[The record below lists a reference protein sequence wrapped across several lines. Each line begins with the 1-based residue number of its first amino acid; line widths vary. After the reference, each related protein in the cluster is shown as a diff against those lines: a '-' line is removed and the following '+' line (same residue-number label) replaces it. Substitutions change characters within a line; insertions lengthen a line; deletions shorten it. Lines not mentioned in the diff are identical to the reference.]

1 MATTQTDILQQM
13 SYLLGEQTI
22 PTSGIEDRKAF
33 IQASLDRISRLYD
46 FSEFKAIATVTMTSD
61 GQNYN
66 GSLPTDAA
74 ESPDL
79 DVRVTNSGSG
89 DDYIYTQIPYEEK
102 DNYTASDY
110 KYWLTGSIDGYT
122 ISTKAVQT
130 PLSLRYLQKAPT
142 VNASI
147 STTFPSSMVIARGA
161 LVYYKQAE
169 NPLADVA
176 QDEGFFQRELEE
188 VISRQNR
195 NKPTGRAKS
204 IMEING
210 SYTGK
215 I

>member
-1 MATTQTDILQQM
+1 MAYTQTQVLQQM
-13 SYLLGEQTI
+13 SYLLGEQSI

-33 IQASLDRISRLYD
+33 IQASLDRIARLYD
-46 FSEFKAIATVTMTSD
+46 WSEFKAIATVTMTSD

-66 GSLPTDAA
+66 GSLPTDAG
-74 ESPDL
+74 ESPNL
-79 DVRVTNSGSG
+79 DVRVTNSGTG

-102 DNYTASDY
+102 DNYSASDY
-110 KYWLTGSIDGYT
+110 KYWLTGSTDGYT
-122 ISTKAVQT
+122 ISTKATQGTV
-130 PLSLRYLQKAPT
+130 SVRYLQESPT
-142 VNASI
+142 INASI

-176 QDEGFFQRELEE
+176 QDEAFFEKELEE

-195 NKPTGRAKS
+195 NKPVGRAKS
-204 IMEING
+204 IQEIHG
-210 SYTGK
+210 QYTGR